1 MKDIFRLCTTKKVQR
16 GKYKFNLG
24 VPKSTRVIFGTGS
37 LLMQDPKVWNSQP
50 YHIEVAENLEIF
62 QSVVKFDMERPALAM
77 IAKFIIRNLI
87 HKMTALIYGTD
98 VTNIRCSILGWC
110 ILVYF
115 VKPTLNK

>member
-1 MKDIFRLCTTKKVQR
+1 
-16 GKYKFNLG
+16 
-24 VPKSTRVIFGTGS
+24 
-37 LLMQDPKVWNSQP
+37 
-50 YHIEVAENLEIF
+50 
-62 QSVVKFDMERPALAM
+62 M

-115 VKPTLNK
+115 VKPTLNKWKEWMNEWMNEWMKSNLQKFMF

>member
-1 MKDIFRLCTTKKVQR
+1 
-16 GKYKFNLG
+16 
-24 VPKSTRVIFGTGS
+24 
-37 LLMQDPKVWNSQP
+37 
-50 YHIEVAENLEIF
+50 
-62 QSVVKFDMERPALAM
+62 MERPALAM

-115 VKPTLNK
+115 VKQTLNK